1 MVTWNVG
8 SFQKSLTSVS
18 AGTTAVYVRD
28 VGAFVKWIEQYEITS
43 PGGVTRRHM
52 RSYLGHLTTETY
64 ARRTIARK
72 LSSLRRYFA
81 WSLRQGA
88 STVDPTLGVTAPKAD
103 GRLPR
108 VLKTDEISNLLDT
121 PRPQIADDAPERRWR
136 DDAIL
141 EILYGSGV
149 RVSELCGLDTTS
161 IDLLTNLALVWG
173 KGAKQR
179 QVPLSGKASAAVGQ
193 WVERGRHSF
202 LGAGDENE
210 ALFLNFA
217 GRRISPRDVRRILDR
232 RASSPTNP
240 HAMRHTF
247 ATHLLDGGA
256 DLRSVQ
262 ELLGH
267 ADLGSTQIYTHVSK
281 ERLRSVLETTH
292 PRG

>member
-1 MVTWNVG
+1 
-8 SFQKSLTSVS
+8 
-18 AGTTAVYVRD
+18 
-28 VGAFVKWIEQYEITS
+28 
-43 PGGVTRRHM
+43 
-52 RSYLGHLTTETY
+52 
-64 ARRTIARK
+64 
-72 LSSLRRYFA
+72 
-81 WSLRQGA
+81 
-88 STVDPTLGVTAPKAD
+88 
-103 GRLPR
+103 
-108 VLKTDEISNLLDT
+108 
-121 PRPQIADDAPERRWR
+121 
-136 DDAIL
+136 
-141 EILYGSGV
+141 
-149 RVSELCGLDTTS
+149 
-161 IDLLTNLALVWG
+161 LALVWG

-179 QVPLSGKASAAVGQ
+179 QIPLSGKASAAIGQ
-193 WVERGRHSF
+193 WVERGRYSF
-202 LGAGDENE
+202 LGAGDETE

-240 HAMRHTF
+240 HALRHTF